1 MEIYSAK
8 WKSIQQNSIQQN
20 SIQQNENLFS
30 KTRIYS
36 AKRESIHSAKRESI
50 QQNGNLFSKTPGWLA
65 SERESIQS
73 NGNIYSAKRLAS
85 KARCRFGQTIR
96 WPWCLSFAILFS
108 RYGWGGKRLVQVCY
122 RYRQSCTET
131 VKSILV
137 SIGGSIEVTPTR
149 LPAISLGEAAHNSEP
164 FKSTCIPIW
173 SLLPGGV

>member
-1 MEIYSAK
+1 MGIYSVK
-8 WKSIQQNSIQQN
+8 WKSIKPNSIQPN
-20 SIQQNENLFS
+20 SIQPN
-30 KTRIYS
+30 
-36 AKRESIHSAKRESI
+36 SI
-50 QQNGNLFSKTPGWLA
+50 QQNGNLFSQTGIYSVK
-65 SERESIQS
+65 RESIQS
-73 NGNIYSAKRLAS
+73 NGIYMQLNSWRPKPGA
-85 KARCRFGQTIR
+85 I
-96 WPWCLSFAILFS
+96 WPNQVAMVPISFAILFS